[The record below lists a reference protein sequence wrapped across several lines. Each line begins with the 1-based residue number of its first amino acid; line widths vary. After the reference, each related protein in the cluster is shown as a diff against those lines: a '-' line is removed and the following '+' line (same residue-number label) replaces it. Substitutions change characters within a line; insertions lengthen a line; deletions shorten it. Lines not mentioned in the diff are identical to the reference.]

1 MVFQT
6 EQSHCFIKVRFQD
19 ERPLIH
25 RKEGRI
31 LLILAQVGAQ
41 SGGNSVKLEQKTSSG
56 CGHAHSLPPHKLAS
70 CAAIWTLQH
79 KVQHVCTFNTCIDN
93 EPHYFRD

>member
-31 LLILAQVGAQ
+31 LLILAQAEAQ
-41 SGGNSVKLEQKTSSG
+41 SGGSSVKLEQKTSSG
-56 CGHAHSLPPHKLAS
+56 CGHAHSLPSSQTCQLRCHLDTPAQGTARLY
-70 CAAIWTLQH
+70 I
-79 KVQHVCTFNTCIDN
+79 QHV
-93 EPHYFRD
+93 YRQ